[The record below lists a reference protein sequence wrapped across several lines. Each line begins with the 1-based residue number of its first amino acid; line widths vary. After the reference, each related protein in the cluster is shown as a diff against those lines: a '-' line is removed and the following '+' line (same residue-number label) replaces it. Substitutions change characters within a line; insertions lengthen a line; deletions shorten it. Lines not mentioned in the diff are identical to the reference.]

1 MAGGYTVPMSGIRV
15 VVTGATGNV
24 GTSVVEALGDDDRV
38 ESIRGLARRSA
49 EWSHPRLR
57 LSTID
62 LGDAAKP
69 VAARLDDLLA
79 GADVVIHLAW
89 LFQPTRDPELTWRT
103 NVLGSIRVFEAAV
116 RSGVKS
122 VVYASSVGA
131 YSPGPQDTRVDETWP
146 THGWPGAAYTREKA
160 YLERFLDGFERAHP
174 DLRVVRLRPG
184 FIFKRES
191 ASEQRRLFAGPLLPG
206 ALVHPAILPVVP
218 DLPGLRFQALHSSD
232 VADAYRRAALSD
244 VRGAFNVAAE
254 PVVDAR
260 SLGELFGAKPIPMP
274 AWPVRAAVAAAW
286 RLHAV
291 PATPGLFD
299 AVLRLPLMDCS
310 RARTEL
316 DWAPRFTALE
326 ALSEFLT
333 GLRERAGMATAPLAP
348 SVRGGRLHELL
359 TGVGSRP

>member
-1 MAGGYTVPMSGIRV
+1 MRV

-38 ESIRGLARRSA
+38 ESITGIARRQA
-49 EWSHPRLR
+49 DWSHPKLR
-57 LSTID
+57 LSTVD
-62 LGDAAKP
+62 LGQVPDKE
-69 VAARLDDLLA
+69 LDSHLV

-89 LFQPTRDPELTWRT
+89 LFQPTRDPEVTWRT
-103 NVLGSIRVFEAAV
+103 NVLGSMRVFESAA
-116 RSGVKS
+116 RSGVKAL
-122 VVYASSVGA
+122 VHASSVGA
-131 YSPGPQDTRVDETWP
+131 YSPGPKNVPVDETWP
-146 THGWPGAAYTREKA
+146 THGWPGAAYTREKS
-160 YLERFLDGFERAHP
+160 YLERFLDGFEREHP
-174 DLRVVRLRPG
+174 DLRVVRMRPG

-206 ALVHPAILPVVP
+206 ALVHPALLPVIP
-218 DLPGLRFQALHSSD
+218 DLPGLRFQALHTTD
-232 VADAYRRAALSD
+232 VADAYRRAALGD

-260 SLGELFGAKPIPMP
+260 SLATLLHARTVGMP
-274 AWPVRAAVAAAW
+274 VWPLRTAVAAAW

-291 PATPGLFD
+291 PAAPGLFD
-299 AVLRLPLMDCS
+299 AVLRMPIMDCG

-316 DWAPRFTALE
+316 DWSPRFTALE

-333 GLRERAGMATAPLAP
+333 GLRKKAGLATPPLCP
-348 SVRGGRLHELL
+348 SVKGGRLRELL

>member
-1 MAGGYTVPMSGIRV
+1 MRV

-38 ESIRGLARRSA
+38 ESITGLARRQA
-49 EWSHPRLR
+49 DWSHPKLR
-57 LSTID
+57 LSTVD
-62 LGDAAKP
+62 LGQVPDTELDAH
-69 VAARLDDLLA
+69 LA

-89 LFQPTRDPELTWRT
+89 LFQPTRDPVITWRT
-103 NVLGSIRVFEAAV
+103 NVLGSMRVFESAA
-116 RSGVKS
+116 RAGVKAL
-122 VVYASSVGA
+122 VYASSVGA
-131 YSPGPQDTRVDETWP
+131 YSPGPKDVPVDETWP
-146 THGWPGAAYTREKA
+146 THGWPGAAYTREKS
-160 YLERFLDGFERAHP
+160 YLERFLDGFEREHP
-174 DLRVVRLRPG
+174 DLRVVRMRPG

-206 ALVHPAILPVVP
+206 ALVHPALLPVIP
-218 DLPGLRFQALHSSD
+218 DLPGLRFQALHTAD

-260 SLGELFGAKPIPMP
+260 SLAKLLHARTIGMP
-274 AWPVRAAVAAAW
+274 AWPLRTAVAAAW

-299 AVLRLPLMDCS
+299 AVLRLPVMDCT

-316 DWAPRFTALE
+316 DWSPRFTALE

-333 GLRERAGMATAPLAP
+333 GLRERSGMATPPLCP

>member
-1 MAGGYTVPMSGIRV
+1 MSGIRV

-24 GTSVVEALGDDDRV
+24 GTSVVEALSEDERV
-38 ESIRGLARRSA
+38 ESVTGLARRSA
-49 EWSHPRLR
+49 QWSRPKLQ
-57 LSTID
+57 LSTVD
-62 LGDAAKP
+62 LGTVPDE
-69 VAARLDDLLA
+69 RLDRLLT

-89 LFQPTRDPELTWRT
+89 LFQPARDPAVTWQT
-103 NVLGSIRVFEAAV
+103 NVLGSIRVFEAAA

-131 YSPGPQDTRVDETWP
+131 YSPGPQDTRVDEAWP

-174 DLRVVRLRPG
+174 DLRVVRMRPG

-191 ASEQRRLFAGPLLPG
+191 AAEQRRLFAGPLLPG
-206 ALVHPAILPVVP
+206 PLAHPAFIPVIP
-218 DLPGLRFQALHSSD
+218 ELPGLRFQALHSSD
-232 VADAYRRAALSD
+232 AADAYRRAALSD
-244 VRGAFNVAAE
+244 VRGAFNLAAE

-260 SLGELFGAKPIPMP
+260 SLAGLLHARPIPMP
-274 AWPVRAAVAAAW
+274 AWPVRAAVATAW
-286 RLHAV
+286 RLHAI

-299 AVLRLPLMDCS
+299 AVLRLPLMDTS

-316 DWAPRFTALE
+316 DWTPRFTALD
-326 ALSEFLT
+326 ALAEFLK
-333 GLRERAGMATAPLAP
+333 GLREKAGMATPPLTP
-348 SVRGGRLHELL
+348 RVRGGRLHELR